1 MFSLEYEVSRN
12 IEEKR
17 TDQSWKSTADNKCL
31 VLKKAI
37 LQWLNHETDA
47 RLSSVIHIN
56 PVIVNNYCDV
66 PYLFSARFGL
76 YDIYNILP
84 LSPFASAQT
93 LVLLLVDSEVLSHS
107 ISSFLVGLVLGEPVD
122 CVGLF
127 PVVLGQDVLGAAD
140 LVDDVVLCTVY
151 RTSCGSR
158 RPVRTCWRYIL
169 VNAASEVQ
177 ADKNCF
183 HFPSWR
189 FFHQ

>member
-1 MFSLEYEVSRN
+1 M
-12 IEEKR
+12 
-17 TDQSWKSTADNKCL
+17 
-31 VLKKAI
+31 
-37 LQWLNHETDA
+37 
-47 RLSSVIHIN
+47 
-56 PVIVNNYCDV
+56 

-84 LSPFASAQT
+84 LSPLASAQT
-93 LVLLLVDSEVLSHS
+93 LVLLLVDSEVLNRS
-107 ISSFLVGLVLGEPVD
+107 ISSFLVVGLVRGEPAD

-127 PVVLGQDVLGAAD
+127 PVLLGQNVLGAAD

-183 HFPSWR
+183 HFPS
-189 FFHQ
+189 